1 ELVKQCRLRF
11 LLGSHHRQ
19 SSQSIRELNQQI
31 MPRSSISFST
41 KSALNGHSPRN
52 ASMTAMRR
60 TSRSLRTPWMSQLRT
75 K

>member
-41 KSALNGHSPRN
+41 KSALSRHQSSEIGIALV
-52 ASMTAMRR
+52 ASA
-60 TSRSLRTPWMSQLRT
+60 LGWAAAQV
-75 K
+75 